1 MEQATKTDAAAQ
13 DQRARNKSAYKRA
26 LILFNEKAGS
36 VHPGDRD
43 KLIAAVR
50 EAGVDE
56 YALVGPESMSARLFK
71 MAKDVDV
78 IIVLGGDGTARNVA
92 ELAPANAPP
101 LMLLPGGT
109 LNVLPRALYGERAWP
124 DALKDALERGVVK
137 RLPAGK
143 ANGEPFFVAAI
154 FGAPTLLARAR
165 EAVRE
170 GQFLRAIRRFNHFT
184 RRAFSHLVRAKA
196 EGYPMQ
202 KVAAVGVLC
211 PAFSGAV
218 EGKELEWVTLDAS
231 RLLDLARVSLRATS
245 DAWRDDPAIDI
256 GQCRRGDIWSPG
268 LIPGTLDGE
277 PRTFVSGVRITY
289 NANGPR
295 VIALEDKAV

>member
-13 DQRARNKSAYKRA
+13 DEGARKNTAYRRA

-43 KLIAAVR
+43 KLIAAAR
-50 EAGVDE
+50 EAGVEE
-56 YALVGPESMSARLFK
+56 YALVGPEMMSARLFK
-71 MAKDVDV
+71 FAKDVDV

-124 DALKDALERGVVK
+124 EALKDALEQGVVK
-137 RLPAGK
+137 RLPTGK

-170 GQFLRAIRRFNHFT
+170 GQLWRALKRFNHFT
-184 RRAFSHLVRAKA
+184 KRAFAHHVRAKA
-196 EGYPMQ
+196 GNQPVQ

-211 PAFSGAV
+211 PAFSGEV

-231 RLLDLARVSLRATS
+231 RLLDLARVSLRAVS
-245 DAWRDDPAIDI
+245 NGWRDDPQIEI
-256 GQCRRGDIWSPG
+256 GQCKTGDIWSPG
-268 LIPGTLDGE
+268 LIPATLDGE
-277 PRTFVSGVRITY
+277 PKTFTASIKITY
-289 NANGPR
+289 NPNGPR